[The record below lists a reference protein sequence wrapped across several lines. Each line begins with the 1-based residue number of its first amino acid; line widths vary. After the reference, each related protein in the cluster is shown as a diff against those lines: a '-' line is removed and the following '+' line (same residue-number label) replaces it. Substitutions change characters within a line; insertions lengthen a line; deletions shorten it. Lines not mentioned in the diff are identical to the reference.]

1 MKKIKVFLVDDH
13 AIVRDGISALLMVED
28 EIEIAGEASDEVSV
42 DRILSH
48 LVPDV
53 IIMDIALP
61 GISGIEISK
70 KIKTSHSSVKILILS
85 ADGCEQNVFDALS
98 AGVNGFLLKDT
109 GKETLI
115 RAIKTVF
122 RGERFFD
129 PSISLTVLNRLID
142 DQQNDKTPQ
151 KLSTRETEIL
161 KFISEGLSHK
171 QVAALL
177 FISKRTVDTHVNN
190 IFQKLNIHNKA
201 GLVKYAIKNN
211 ITSV

>member
-1 MKKIKVFLVDDH
+1 MKKIKVFLIDDH
-13 AIVRDGISALLMVED
+13 AIVRDGISALLMVDD
-28 EIEIAGEASDEVSV
+28 EIEVAGEASDEDSL
-42 DRILSH
+42 DRILLH

-53 IIMDIALP
+53 ILMDFSLP

-70 KIKTSHSSVKILILS
+70 KIKPTHPSVKILILS
-85 ADGCEQNVFDALS
+85 ADGREQNVFDALG

-142 DQQNDKTPQ
+142 DQQSDKATQ
-151 KLSTRETEIL
+151 KLSARETEIL

-171 QVAALL
+171 QVAAKL

-190 IFQKLNIHNKA
+190 IFQKLNMHNKA
-201 GLVKYAIKNN
+201 ELVK
-211 ITSV
+211 